1 MGPPRATE
9 PGNGAEPRLIMTG
22 LDLQCVSVV
31 AMASPGQGAG
41 GLVQFLP
48 FALILAIFYFVI
60 LLPMKRRQKKVQ
72 EFQESLKTGDKVV
85 MTSGIYGQIIKVNER
100 SVQLQI
106 ADKVRIEVARA
117 AIGGLQGQEPVVR
130 DNESV

>member
-1 MGPPRATE
+1 
-9 PGNGAEPRLIMTG
+9 MTG
-22 LDLQCVSVV
+22 LDLRYVSVV

-48 FALILAIFYFVI
+48 FALILGIFYFVI
-60 LLPMKRRQKKVQ
+60 LLPMKRRQKKVR
-72 EFQESLKTGDKVV
+72 EFQESLKAGDKVV
-85 MTSGIYGQIIKVNER
+85 TTSGIYGQITKVNEK

-117 AIGGLQGQEPVVR
+117 AVGGYQGQEPVVT
-130 DNESV
+130 DNENV